1 MALHLWLTTTLAN
14 LLIYSSIGYKLSKL
28 QNYEQENANKKISS
42 KIQEKLVKRKTMDS
56 EMITKQ
62 LVPKFRKTSEKVTK
76 NVALLSPWF

>member
-42 KIQEKLVKRKTMDS
+42 KIQEKLMKR
-56 EMITKQ
+56 
-62 LVPKFRKTSEKVTK
+62 
-76 NVALLSPWF
+76 